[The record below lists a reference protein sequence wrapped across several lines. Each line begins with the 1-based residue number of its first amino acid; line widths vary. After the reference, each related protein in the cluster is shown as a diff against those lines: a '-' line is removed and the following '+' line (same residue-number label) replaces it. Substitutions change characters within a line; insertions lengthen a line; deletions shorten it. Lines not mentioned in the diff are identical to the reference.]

1 VTTLTPPLL
10 TVPDSRIAAL
20 LDRLSNE
27 DDAVHISKVGD
38 DRYMV
43 TINGESEYVTAE
55 QLKAMKFDLRGGDDT
70 LIVDENV
77 DVPITANGG
86 KGDDTLIGSSGDDKL
101 WGGRGNDR
109 IEGRGGDDMLGGVA
123 GESEV
128 LIGGAGKD
136 IFHMKHGKG
145 SWLDFVAGEDEVIA
159 HDRAYMESGES
170 SPGTESSFTK
180 WMSGMPGFA
189 KGSPNL
195 WTARGPG
202 MTFSVSQPDGDGDV
216 FLKWTFTSGANK
228 GMTVTIPIDP
238 STGKFSDVD
247 VEGGSMDSSERK
259 SLEALIKEG
268 QLDGLDSAFS
278 SVKKKKSGGSST
290 TGAGDASIGG
300 GGSSSTDSIDGYGDA
315 SGLDTSGVGDMRGSW
330 FITLAIGM
338 GTIMNK
344 IADRMIRLLN
354 EIKAAG
360 DDPPYKLT
368 AEFQATAQMLSFM
381 QQAFMAAL
389 NSLGESIK
397 TGVTAG
403 GAAR

>member
-1 VTTLTPPLL
+1 VAFTLPPLP
-10 TVPDSRIAAL
+10 VPDGLIAAF
-20 LDRLSNE
+20 LDRLGSE
-27 DDAVHISKVGD
+27 DDTVHISKVGD

-55 QLKAMKFDLRGGDDT
+55 QLKAMKFDLHGGDDT
-70 LIVDENV
+70 LTVDENV
-77 DVPITANGG
+77 DVPITALGG
-86 KGDDTLIGSSGDDKL
+86 KGDDTLIGGSGDDEL

-109 IEGRGGDDMLGGVA
+109 IDGRDGSDTLGGVA

-128 LIGGAGKD
+128 LVGGAGKD
-136 IFHMKHGKG
+136 IFHMKHCKG
-145 SWLDFVAGEDEVIA
+145 SWLDFVAGEDEVVS
-159 HDRAYMESGES
+159 HDRAYMEPGES
-170 SPGTESSFTK
+170 SPGTESSFAK
-180 WMSGMPGFA
+180 WMREMPGFS
-189 KGSPNL
+189 KVGPNL

-202 MTFSVSQPDGDGDV
+202 MSFSVSQPDGDGDV
-216 FLKWTFTSGANK
+216 FFKWTFTSGANK
-228 GMTVTIPIDP
+228 GMTVTITIDP
-238 STGKFSDVD
+238 STGKVSDVD

-259 SLEALIKEG
+259 ALEALIKEG
-268 QLDGLDSAFS
+268 QLDGLDIAFS
-278 SVKKKKSGGSST
+278 SSKKKKSGGSST

-300 GGSSSTDSIDGYGDA
+300 GSIDSIDGYGDA

-338 GTIMNK
+338 GTVMNK
-344 IADRMIRLLN
+344 IARNMIRLLN

-368 AEFQATAQMLSFM
+368 AEFQATAQLLSFM